1 MLDTR
6 RDQLIALAG
15 GSAVFATSAA
25 LAWDDNVPALEE
37 STFEFINGWPDWIA
51 WPLYPVMQFGM
62 VVAPF
67 VAGGV
72 AWYLTRKRQP
82 ALALATTG
90 FGMWILAKAVKAIV
104 DRPRPGGLALEEEIA
119 YRIDGGPDGLGFV
132 SGHAV
137 VAFAIAIIA
146 TPYVGRRGA
155 AVLWALAT
163 GAATLR
169 VYVGAHLPL
178 DSIGGAGLGIAAG
191 AAALL
196 VIRRR

>member
-1 MLDTR
+1 MVETR

-15 GSAVFATSAA
+15 GSGVFVVSTA
-25 LAWDDNVPALEE
+25 LAWDDNIPGLEK
-37 STFEFINGWPDWIA
+37 TVFEFVNGWPDWIA
-51 WPLYPVMQFGM
+51 LPLWPVMQFGM

-67 VAGGV
+67 VAGGL

-82 ALALATTG
+82 ALGLVATG
-90 FGMWILAKAVKAIV
+90 FSMWILAKVVKEIV
-104 DRPRPGGLALEEEIA
+104 DRPRPGQLLEEVL
-119 YRIDGGPDGLGFV
+119 YRVDGGPDGLGFI
-132 SGHAV
+132 SGHAAV
-137 VAFAIAIIA
+137 GFTIAVIA
-146 TPYVGRRGA
+146 SPYVDKRWA
-155 AVLWALAT
+155 AVLWALAA

-196 VIRRR
+196 IIRRR